1 MDCDLLQMHNT
12 IRIPR
17 LQLIALNNLIGNVH
31 LPSFHHLNQEEIDSR
46 YLFLI
51 LPELSLLFLTAGGV
65 VGWEDQLTAV
75 WTIKI
80 MRQQTKVI
88 SLKDNCF
95 YITLFP

>member
-1 MDCDLLQMHNT
+1 MDCDLLQMHKT

-51 LPELSLLFLTAGGV
+51 FPELSLLFLTMWRSGGV
-65 VGWEDQLTAV
+65 GRSAYCGL
-75 WTIKI
+75 
-80 MRQQTKVI
+80 
-88 SLKDNCF
+88 DNQDNATTNQSHF
-95 YITLFP
+95 AER